1 MESEQKKSTLVLIL
15 AAVIFTSF
23 LCGCVTDAPTY
34 TPENIDEY
42 VEQLDAI
49 SSNQVKQT
57 TLNMYSYVGMALFV
71 AGVGTLAWTAR
82 LKSGLYMLIGGIALM
97 ASVWIFDSPWFD
109 WIVGIAAGAIVID
122 ILYIVVT
129 KTLERFKPP
138 SL

>member
-15 AAVIFTSF
+15 AALILTSII
-23 LCGCVTDAPTY
+23 GCTTELPSY

-82 LKSGLYMLIGGIALM
+82 LKSGLYMLAGGIALM

-109 WIVGIAAGAIVID
+109 WIVGIAAGAIVVD
-122 ILYIVVT
+122 ILYIVIT